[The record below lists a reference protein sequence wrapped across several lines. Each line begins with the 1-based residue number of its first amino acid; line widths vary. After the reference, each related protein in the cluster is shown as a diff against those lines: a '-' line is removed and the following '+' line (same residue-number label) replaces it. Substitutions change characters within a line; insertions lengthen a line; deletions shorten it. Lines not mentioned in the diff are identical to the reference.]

1 MQLILV
7 IGILIILLVGGFF
20 LKNNLT
26 KKREEE
32 ERLRKIAEE
41 EERKRRQKLEEEAR
55 EAARKAEIES
65 GKELYH
71 YLNQSIKTMFYHYRT
86 QKWDDLDTLGK
97 IELTDCQAARR
108 FVDKLSAANKK
119 LVTDFFACIDLDQM
133 FAGEGKVVDKESL
146 KSVFESMMLPFFPV
160 YYKEFSNGPRYIS
173 FLNYQILKVFSQL
186 SGKKFRLGY
195 KNRYQNGQTAFEWT
209 NDVYRVFRADGTQ
222 LCEASFADGK
232 VKDGYAIVKISNEES
247 DLWDVYQKGYWKDG
261 ILVGEDLHYMYKIH
275 V

>member
-1 MQLILV
+1 MQLGIIIGVLV
-7 IGILIILLVGGFF
+7 VLLVVGFF
-20 LKNNLT
+20 LKNNLA

-41 EERKRRQKLEEEAR
+41 EERKRQLKLEEEAR

-86 QKWDDLDTLGK
+86 QQWDALETLGS
-97 IELTDCQAARR
+97 IELSDPEAAKR
-108 FVDKLSAANKK
+108 FVEKLSAANKK
-119 LVTDFFACIDLDQM
+119 LVTKFFKCIDFDQL
-133 FAGEGKVVDKESL
+133 FRGEGKIVDKEEL
-146 KSVFESMMLPFFPV
+146 KNVFESMMLPFFPV

-195 KNRYQNGQTAFEWT
+195 KNRYQNGQIAFEWT
-209 NDVYRVFRADGTQ
+209 DDVYRVFRADGTK

-232 VKDGYAIVKISNEES
+232 VKDGFAILKKTDEES
-247 DLWDVYQKGYWKDG
+247 ELWDIYQKGYWKDG
-261 ILVGEDLHYMYKIH
+261 VLLKEDIHYIYKMKI
-275 V
+275 